1 MRRNLV
7 SEVRPAILALM
18 GAVIFLLLIAC
29 ANVANLLLVRASLRE
44 RELAVRAAMGAS
56 WWHLARQLLTE
67 AFLLAGL
74 GSLMGVGLAW
84 AGIRELLAIAPANL
98 PRMETIRIDSTV
110 LLFTLIAGI
119 VAGAIFGLASAWRAA
134 RPNVMDVLRGSGR
147 NEGLASGG
155 LLRKLVVVAEV
166 ALSFVLL
173 IGSGLM
179 FRSFLELQ
187 QIKPGFDAR
196 QLLVFQLLDAQRRKP
211 EDAIAFS
218 RRIQERLRAIPGVQ
232 GVTAATPFP
241 LAGGFN
247 PIRWGTGEALAD
259 ASKFQATDFQI
270 VLPGY
275 FELMRTPLLEGRTF
289 TDDDNLPGRNVVMI
303 DDLLARKAF
312 PHESAVGKRILIRIR
327 TPEAEWVQVIG
338 VVAHQREESLAEPG
352 REQVYFTDAFLA
364 GGNTDFWALR
374 TYGNP
379 ASYGSAAR
387 EAIREIDPQLLVT
400 RIRTGDELMT
410 EAQAGT
416 RFSLLLIGVFAVI
429 AALLA
434 AVGLYGV
441 LSTVVRQR
449 TSEIGVRMPLGAQP
463 VKVFE
468 LVVGQGLWLTVIGIL
483 AGLAGSVFLT
493 QIMATMLVGV
503 RPTDPITFSA
513 ITLLF
518 LLIAMLACWLPA
530 RRAARMD
537 PTMAL
542 RGE

>member
-1 MRRNLV
+1 
-7 SEVRPAILALM
+7 
-18 GAVIFLLLIAC
+18 
-29 ANVANLLLVRASLRE
+29 
-44 RELAVRAAMGAS
+44 
-56 WWHLARQLLTE
+56 
-67 AFLLAGL
+67 
-74 GSLMGVGLAW
+74 
-84 AGIRELLAIAPANL
+84 
-98 PRMETIRIDSTV
+98 
-110 LLFTLIAGI
+110 
-119 VAGAIFGLASAWRAA
+119 
-134 RPNVMDVLRGSGR
+134 
-147 NEGLASGG
+147 
-155 LLRKLVVVAEV
+155 
-166 ALSFVLL
+166 
-173 IGSGLM
+173 M

-449 TSEIGVRMPLGAQP
+449 TSEIGVRMALGAQP